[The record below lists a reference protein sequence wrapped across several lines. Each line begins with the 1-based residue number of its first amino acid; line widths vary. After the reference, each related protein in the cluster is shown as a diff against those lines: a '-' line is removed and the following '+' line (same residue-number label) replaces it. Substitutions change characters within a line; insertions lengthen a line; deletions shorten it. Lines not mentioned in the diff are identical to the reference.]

1 MSKRK
6 SVINLKLTEIARSS
20 WKAFTSKFF
29 LNVLIVFLAG
39 IIVGGYSLTTKNGTI
54 GSTADV
60 VSVGT
65 QAVYDRATGK
75 SNADVL
81 ENFINGLQIVSVD
94 TRLASTTTQKYT
106 RGVVSVFVN
115 QITSS
120 GSVGFG
126 ILNGI
131 NTLVFQG
138 SVSHSIVIF
147 CLALILLLIN
157 VFVRYVLLVGEC
169 RYFLEHRRYSDTKI
183 DKLLFIYKHGKTNN
197 VAKVMFIRYI
207 KQLLWNF
214 TIIGGLIKRY
224 EYSMIP
230 YILAEDPTI
239 EWKDAFK
246 ISKELTRGEKKRI
259 FAMDLVYFVGYI
271 VSSFTYNL
279 LSVFLFNPLKSCA
292 YAEIYI
298 TLREAKSVSVNIKAI
313 NRDDYLYTSSVV
325 DDVYPEDKYT
335 LKPLAKRNWI
345 NIDYDRNYSI
355 STMILFFFTFSF
367 VGWCW
372 EVFYK
377 LLNEG
382 IIVNRGMLTG
392 PWLPIYGF
400 GGVIIILLLKPLR
413 HKPFTLFLG
422 AFVACG
428 ILEYGTS
435 WAMEMIF
442 DTKWWDYSGYFLS
455 INGRV
460 CLEGLFV
467 FGLAGVGF
475 TYIFAPLLD
484 NLYSHIKP
492 DKRKV
497 IISALLT
504 VFAID
509 FGWSM
514 FHPNTGVGITY
525 TEEEI
530 AQATAVT
537 ETTNA
542 IKD

>member
-1 MSKRK
+1 MRKRQ
-6 SVINLKLTEIARSS
+6 SVITLKLGKIAKES
-20 WKAFTSKFF
+20 WSAFRSKFF
-29 LNVLIVFLAG
+29 LNVLVVFLAG
-39 IIVGGYSLTTKNGTI
+39 VIVGGYSLTTKNATI

-60 VSVGT
+60 VNVGT

-81 ENFINGLQIVSVD
+81 ENLINGLQLVSVD
-94 TRLASTTTQKYT
+94 TRLASTTAQKYT

-126 ILNGI
+126 VLNGI

-138 SVSHSIVIF
+138 NVKHSVVIF
-147 CLALILLLIN
+147 GLAVLLLLVNIYVRN
-157 VFVRYVLLVGEC
+157 VILVGKC
-169 RYFLEHRRYSDTKI
+169 RYFLEHRRYSDTKM
-183 DKLLFIYKHGKTNN
+183 DKLLFIYKHGMTKN
-197 VAKVMFIRYI
+197 VAKVMFIKYI

-214 TIIGGLIKRY
+214 TLFGGLIKSY

-239 EWKDAFK
+239 EWKEAFR

-259 FAMDLVYFVGYI
+259 FAMDLVYFVGFI

-279 LSVFLFNPLKSCA
+279 LSVFLFNPLKQCA

-298 TLREAKSVSVNIKAI
+298 TLRGTKSIADEAI
-313 NRDDYLYTSSVV
+313 NRDDYLYTSAVA
-325 DDVYPEDKYT
+325 DGVYNEEHYT
-335 LKPLAKRNWI
+335 LKPLSKRSWI
-345 NIDYDRNYSI
+345 NIDYDRNYSV
-355 STMILFFFTFSF
+355 STMILFFFTFAF

-382 IIVNRGMLTG
+382 IIVNRGMLNG

-400 GGVIIILLLKPLR
+400 GGVIIIMLLKPLR
-413 HKPFTLFLG
+413 HKPFILFLG

-435 WAMEMIF
+435 WAMEMMF
-442 DTKWWDYSGYFLS
+442 DTKWWDYAGYFLN

-484 NLYSHIKP
+484 NLYAHLNKE
-492 DKRKV
+492 KRKV
-497 IISALLT
+497 IIPVLLT
-504 VFAID
+504 VFAVD
-509 FGWSM
+509 FGWSLV
-514 FHPNTGVGITY
+514 HPNTGVGITY

-530 AQATAVT
+530 AAATAVT
-537 ETTNA
+537 EPTEVVS
-542 IKD
+542 